1 MRGKIEEGDFI
12 KGVAIFG
19 VILIHVTAYSL
30 RTTQPLTEGGLFFAM
45 NQLGRFS
52 VPVFFM
58 LSGLFLFYR
67 YFGEKSFPARR
78 FYRRRMLYILV
89 PYLVWSLFYW
99 IYGRLAHPDT
109 GPGTVGE
116 AFLALFTGEAYY
128 HLYFIVV
135 MVQFYLLLPLL
146 IRAFRRFGGLSVVS
160 FSFLISLAAISTTWR
175 EMKAQLP
182 WVLPYSEN
190 TIRFFPVWFFYF
202 CLGGWM
208 GVHIGSLRR
217 WIQRVPLAA
226 VLIFF
231 CATGLLVLLDAFFR
245 KQTGFFQVSVI
256 AYSVA
261 SLLLWFHLAQWWP
274 NSWIARLGRH
284 SFGLYLIHPFVLNL
298 LSKFAPGFFSP
309 ASWAE
314 FAFMLVCVIGLSFGT
329 SVLLRR
335 LPYSHL
341 LTGR

>member
-1 MRGKIEEGDFI
+1 
-12 KGVAIFG
+12 
-19 VILIHVTAYSL
+19 
-30 RTTQPLTEGGLFFAM
+30 
-45 NQLGRFS
+45 
-52 VPVFFM
+52 
-58 LSGLFLFYR
+58 

-89 PYLVWSLFYW
+89 PYSVWSIFYW
-99 IYGRLAHPDT
+99 FYGRLAHPDT
-109 GPGTVGE
+109 GPGTVCE
-116 AFLALFTGEAYY
+116 SSLALFTGEACYPL
-128 HLYFIVV
+128 HSCGG
-135 MVQFYLLLPLL
+135 MVPFYLLLPLL
-146 IRAFRRFGGLSVVS
+146 IRAFRRFGGLTVVS